1 MIAWFAR
8 NSVAANLLLAAMV
21 AMGVYALAYKIPV
34 EVFPDSAPDMITV
47 NVQHRGA
54 TPAEVEESVVV
65 RIEEAI
71 QDLEGIKEITSTSS
85 EGSGR
90 VSIEVDDGYEPRELL
105 DDVKNRV
112 DAINTF
118 PEEIERPRIQLRQ
131 RRRDVIKVTIA
142 GQLSEHDLHAL
153 GEQVRDEIANLPSV
167 TQVVL
172 GGIRPYEIGI
182 EISESTLRQYGLT
195 FTSISQAIRRTSLDL
210 PAGVIR
216 SDAGDILLRTKGR
229 AYVREDFEKIVVLT
243 RDDGTHITLGEIAQ
257 VKDEF
262 EEDPLFIRYNGE
274 PAVVV
279 QVYRVGGQNAI
290 EISEAVRGYI
300 KQAQERMPSGVEL
313 SYWRDRSE
321 IVKARL
327 STLRDSATMGF
338 FLVALILTLFL
349 RPVVSFW
356 VCVGI
361 PVAFLGAIST
371 MPYLGITINI
381 ISLFAFIM
389 VLGIVVDDA
398 IVTGENVYR
407 YMEEGRAPLEA
418 SIEGTKAVAVPV
430 IFGVVTTMVAFL
442 PLLMI
447 EGRRG
452 AFIMQIPLIVIPVL
466 FFSLVESKL
475 VLPAHL
481 KHMRTLGN
489 EASKAGGW
497 TGLQR
502 WFANGLEYLI
512 DTCYRPV
519 LAFALNR
526 RYLTLASFV
535 GIFILMAGM
544 IMGGRVRFVSF
555 PRIQSESARAYLLM
569 PLGTPFDITA
579 SRTEKIESAAE
590 RLREK
595 YRDPETGESVIENI
609 LSVYGGSGPTRGGQS
624 HIGEVTFEI
633 VAPEDRK
640 QDVTSNELV
649 GEWRKMIGPIAGAQE
664 LNFRAEIGRRGDPI
678 DVQLTGPDFEVLSV
692 LADEV
697 KDRLNEYPEVF
708 DITDTYEDGKQEVK
722 LSIKPEAELLG
733 LTMADLARQVRYAF
747 FGQEAQR
754 IPRGR
759 DDVRVMVR
767 YPMEERKSLGS
778 LETMK
783 IRTPDG
789 VEVPFSSVAD
799 AEMGRSFS
807 NILRVDRNR
816 TINIR
821 ADANKEKVDL
831 PGIQSDLARFLPGLV
846 AAHPGVNW
854 SLQGEAR
861 EERESSSSLVS
872 GLYFTLFAIYGI
884 MAIPFRSY
892 VQPLI
897 VMFVIPF
904 GLAGAVLGHMIVGKP
919 LSQMS
924 LFGMLALT
932 GVVVND
938 SLVLVH
944 YVNRQRGKGMTLID
958 AVRTAGVVRCR
969 PILLT
974 SLTTFCGLTPL
985 IFEKLTQAQFLIPMA
1000 VSLGFGVLFATFI
1013 TLLLVP
1019 INYLILEDIKIA
1031 LSRIYGFG
1039 YHLEVEQGAVEQPS
1053 SRRAKIG
1060 EARG

>member
-1 MIAWFAR
+1 MIAWFAK
-8 NSVAANLLLAAMV
+8 NGVAANLLLAAMV

-34 EVFPDSAPDMITV
+34 EVFPDIAPDIITV

-118 PEEIERPRIQLRQ
+118 PNEIERPRIQLRQ
-131 RRRDVIKVTIA
+131 RRREVITVTIA
-142 GQLSEHDLHAL
+142 GDLSEHDLHAL

-182 EISESTLRQYGLT
+182 EVSESTLRKYGLT
-195 FTSISQAIRRTSLDL
+195 FNSISQAIRRTSLDL

-257 VKDEF
+257 VRDDF
-262 EEDPLFIRYNGE
+262 EEDPLFIRFNGK

-279 QVYRVGGQNAI
+279 EVYRVGGQNAI
-290 EISEAVRGYI
+290 DVAEAVRGYMI
-300 KQAQERMPSGVEL
+300 QAQERMPAGVEL
-313 SYWRDRSE
+313 SFWRDRSE

-327 STLRDSATMGF
+327 STLRRSATMGF
-338 FLVALILTLFL
+338 CFVVLILSLFL
-349 RPVVSFW
+349 RPFVSFW

-361 PVAFLGAIST
+361 PVAFLGAMAT
-371 MPYLGITINI
+371 MPYTGITINI

-407 YMEEGRAPLEA
+407 YMQQGRSPLEA

-442 PLLMI
+442 PLMMI

-452 AFIMQIPLIVIPVL
+452 AFIMQIPAIVIPVL

-481 KHMRTLGN
+481 KHMRALDKRG
-489 EASKAGGW
+489 SKPGRW
-497 TGLQR
+497 TRIQR
-502 WFANGLEYLI
+502 WFSNGLEFLI
-512 DTCYRPV
+512 ATCYRPA
-519 LAFALNR
+519 LAFTLKR
-526 RYLTLASFV
+526 RYLTLAAFV
-535 GIFILMAGM
+535 GIFILMLGL
-544 IMGGRVRFVSF
+544 IMGGRVRYVSF
-555 PRIQSESARAYLLM
+555 PRIQSERARAYLLM
-569 PLGTPFDITA
+569 PLGTPFDVTA
-579 SRTEKIESAAE
+579 SHTERIESAAE
-590 RLREK
+590 QLREK
-595 YRDPETGESVIENI
+595 YRVAETGESVIENI
-609 LSVYGGSGPTRGGQS
+609 LSVYGGTGPTRGGQS

-633 VAPEDRK
+633 VAPEERM
-640 QDVTSNELV
+640 QDITSNELV
-649 GEWRKMIGPIAGAQE
+649 GEWRKLIGPIAGAQE

-697 KDRLNEYPEVF
+697 KERLYEYPGVF

-767 YPMEERKSLGS
+767 YPMEERKSLGN

-789 VEVPFSSVAD
+789 VEVPFSSVAE

-807 NILRVDRNR
+807 TIIRVDRNR

-821 ADANKEKVDL
+821 ADADKEKVDL
-831 PGIQSDLARFLPGLV
+831 AGIQRDLAEFLPGLV
-846 AAHPGVNW
+846 VPHPGLNW

-861 EERESSSSLVS
+861 EERESSSSLIS
-872 GLYFTLFAIYGI
+872 GVYFTLFAIYGI

-897 VMFVIPF
+897 VMLVIPF
-904 GLAGAVLGHMIVGKP
+904 GLVGAVLGHMIVGKP

-944 YVNRQRGKGMTLID
+944 YVNRQRGKGMPLID
-958 AVRTAGVVRCR
+958 AVRTAGAVRFR

-985 IFEKLTQAQFLIPMA
+985 IFEKSTQAQFLIPMA

-1031 LSRIYGFG
+1031 LSRLYGFG
-1039 YHLEVEQGAVEQPS
+1039 YDLEVEQGE
-1053 SRRAKIG
+1053 G
-1060 EARG
+1060 